1 MIARTGGSILELR
14 PTDEAT
20 TGIEACRNA
29 HGSPSPL
36 RRRPPS
42 ATMLRGDEGRGMNAA
57 DQARLRDI
65 CLEVIGLETG
75 ELDGG
80 TDFIEDLNLDREDLA
95 DLFVAVED
103 AFDISLEEGMRRV
116 RTFEDLEALV
126 DDLIPA

>member
-1 MIARTGGSILELR
+1 
-14 PTDEAT
+14 
-20 TGIEACRNA
+20 
-29 HGSPSPL
+29 
-36 RRRPPS
+36 
-42 ATMLRGDEGRGMNAA
+42 MNAA
-57 DQARLRDI
+57 DQAHLRAV

-75 ELDGG
+75 ELDGD
-80 TDFIEDLNLDREDLA
+80 TDFIDDLNLDREDLA

>member
-1 MIARTGGSILELR
+1 
-14 PTDEAT
+14 
-20 TGIEACRNA
+20 
-29 HGSPSPL
+29 
-36 RRRPPS
+36 
-42 ATMLRGDEGRGMNAA
+42 MNAT
-57 DQARLRDI
+57 DQARLRAV

-75 ELDGG
+75 ELDGD
-80 TDFIEDLNLDREDLA
+80 TDFTDDLNLDREDLA